1 MKRVLIHILSL
12 ALLVGG
18 AAAQVVQE
26 HVPELEGIDVEEHLG
41 DTIPLHLS
49 FVDDH
54 GQTVRLG
61 DYFDRDKPV
70 ALILGYYEC
79 PMLCNLVFNGLTAA
93 IPDLGLAMGDQYQI
107 INVSIDPAETPELAA
122 AKKANYLDAL
132 GSAASADGWAFLT
145 GDSAQIAALAGAL
158 GFKYY
163 YVEDRDEYAHPA
175 VVHILSERGVI
186 SRYLYGIQYNPRD
199 VKLALLEASEGKI
212 GSTLDRIILYCFHYD
227 PDAGSYVVFA
237 RNVMLIGGV
246 LTVIVLGAF
255 LLTLWLR
262 ERHRKVHRPAP
273 RESNRVSVG

>member
-1 MKRVLIHILSL
+1 MKHVLRHILFL

-41 DTIPLHLS
+41 DTVPLDLA

-54 GQTVRLG
+54 GRSVTLRE
-61 DYFDRDKPV
+61 YFGQDKPV

-93 IPDLGLAMGDQYQI
+93 IPDLGLAMGSQYRI
-107 INVSIDPAETPELAA
+107 INVSIDPVETPELAS
-122 AKKANYLDAL
+122 AKKANYLEAL
-132 GSAASADGWAFLT
+132 GPAASAEGWAFLT
-145 GDSAQIAALAGAL
+145 GDSTEIAALANAL

-175 VVHILSERGVI
+175 VVHILSEDGVI
-186 SRYLYGIQYNPRD
+186 TRYLYGIQYNPRD
-199 VKLALLEASEGKI
+199 VRLALLEASEGKV

-227 PDAGSYVVFA
+227 PAAGSYVVFA
-237 RNVMLIGGV
+237 RNVMVIGGV

-255 LLTLWLR
+255 LLILWLR
-262 ERHRKVHRPAP
+262 ERHRKVHRPTP
-273 RESNRVSVG
+273 RESHRVSVG